1 MKDGKIKLVTCLIKY
16 GAQPPVEELKCLIGW
31 PRRDIDPVLSQYIET
46 YSAEDADDCELEM
59 PFMDSSLFAEVQ
71 PPSFMQPPVGQPTPF
86 VGEGQQPS
94 LQVRTYK

>member
-31 PRRDIDPVLSQYIET
+31 PRRDIDPALLQYIET
-46 YSAEDADDCELEM
+46 YSIDDDADDGDLDM
-59 PFMDSSLFAEVQ
+59 PCTTSLFAEVQ
-71 PPSFMQPPVGQPTPF
+71 PSSMQQSFGNPTPF

-94 LQVRTYK
+94 LQVHV